1 MSLKNHVSKYLKH
14 LKLFK
19 SSKLWFSF
27 NFTDERKVIVTVPAG
42 STVIQ
47 IYFDIDDNPGYIIG
61 ECIIVMVLTLRVLN
75 EKLSSLSGLIQQK
88 TN

>member
-1 MSLKNHVSKYLKH
+1 M
-14 LKLFK
+14 
-19 SSKLWFSF
+19 
-27 NFTDERKVIVTVPAG
+27 TVPAG

-61 ECIIVMVLTLRVLN
+61 ECIIVMVLTLRVFN